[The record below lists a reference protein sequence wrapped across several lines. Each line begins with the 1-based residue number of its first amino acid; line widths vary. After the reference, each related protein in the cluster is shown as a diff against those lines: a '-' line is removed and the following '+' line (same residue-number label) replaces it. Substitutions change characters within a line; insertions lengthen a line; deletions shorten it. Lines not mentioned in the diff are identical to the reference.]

1 MTDLDRF
8 TDLDHIFAQWAQEK
22 LRKKFRRPKY
32 KTLVAVDTKDLSVNK
47 YEETYHR
54 EGATEDVAYN
64 VSNEEVENNSGTV
77 REHLITATD
86 TTKSSYE
93 WSQTKG
99 FKLSASV
106 SVNVG
111 LPEIGGG
118 LSVKGGAEFQLFKK
132 KTKKRETEDSHG
144 HQTKVDVQPWSKV
157 KVSIETKKKVH
168 KMGFSLKFYLQGK
181 VSVQMKKKSGKTKTV
196 TGDVVDILQKY
207 GTVETD
213 TSGERTVCLSI
224 EGTFEGMTM
233 IDRKVNVNT
242 TALSTKIDKDT
253 GSPEPSTTSTSHLR
267 RKAEDGEEFPGKKKP
282 AACGEEGSPVL
293 VGDVRTYFYYI
304 KEKVSSDWKDLAFH
318 LGFEQPDID
327 NIEGRNRDDK
337 SRCMDLL
344 EEWLKRNGERATLEV
359 LMEALS
365 EANLQSVVDGLR
377 RKLQEVP
384 FPVPVGAAGIESSSL
399 TAVPA
404 VTLSCAPGIPEIV
417 MPPVSGDCVL
427 GGTAKFICEARGH
440 GQLFYQW
447 YRDGKPVPGGDRSTL
462 HIPQVTLDMLG
473 SYQCCVSNTAGD
485 VMSKPVWLKLPEKDF
500 GPEKPVERYYATDK
514 VALVIG
520 NQYYR
525 NQDNLEASMNDAY
538 TLSNI
543 LRNELDFKVVSLTN
557 LDLQDMTNAVQAF
570 CELLNEGVYGV
581 FYYGGKGYE
590 NLGQQFMMPI
600 DVPATY
606 RAADCVC
613 AQMVL
618 KKMQEKSTGL
628 NLLLLDMCRMRNKDC
643 SQPPSEAWDIKRPRG
658 NVVFGFAT
666 CSNAG
671 AFEVQGERNGIFM
684 SYLKRYITL
693 PLRVTHMLEQ
703 VQKGV
708 GQDKE
713 ASHVQFPQIMADL
726 REDRTLRD
734 PISFHGHTE
743 EFCIRNQRWA
753 AAHEL
758 PEAIDICFQSCGVHV
773 KLGFFAEFSNV
784 MVMYLTVLDLGKTQ
798 QCLPSFRDFPPEVE
812 IDVKFSNNDRVEDIG
827 CFSNMVTHFPNPP
840 KGINSVFTRVM
851 DIQKIKGNNLEL
863 SLFLDYM
870 IDGETLQE
878 SHPILIPKPLVSK
891 MPIWQNPLPPRPL
904 PPHLY
909 PEEGFANPSF
919 QQYPP
924 QWYPP
929 QPYPEYQLGPRI
941 ARESEYDF
949 DEKTL
954 DDLNL
959 NT

>member
-1 MTDLDRF
+1 MATPSHQPIDPSINICDIKPYSVFKDLCNLLDRPPCSWRNLLDVIPDKMYKKHEIEQKF
-8 TDLDHIFAQWAQEK
+8 GMATLQSGGSPSKLLLQDLGRRGKTVRQLISYLEK
-22 LRKKFRRPKY
+22 LQHERALMLLKQEEQLQITRQPES
-32 KTLVAVDTKDLSVNK
+32 VSSMEGDAVELKCQAVGFPYPRYQWYHGNREIATGMDSVL
-47 YEETYHR
+47 R
-54 EGATEDVAYN
+54 L
-64 VSNEEVENNSGTV
+64 EEVC
-77 REHLITATD
+77 
-86 TTKSSYE
+86 
-93 WSQTKG
+93 
-99 FKLSASV
+99 
-106 SVNVG
+106 
-111 LPEIGGG
+111 PEDAG
-118 LSVKGGAEFQLFKK
+118 Q
-132 KTKKRETEDSHG
+132 
-144 HQTKVDVQPWSKV
+144 
-157 KVSIETKKKVH
+157 
-168 KMGFSLKFYLQGK
+168 
-181 VSVQMKKKSGKTKTV
+181 
-196 TGDVVDILQKY
+196 
-207 GTVETD
+207 
-213 TSGERTVCLSI
+213 
-224 EGTFEGMTM
+224 
-233 IDRKVNVNT
+233 
-242 TALSTKIDKDT
+242 
-253 GSPEPSTTSTSHLR
+253 
-267 RKAEDGEEFPGKKKP
+267 
-282 AACGEEGSPVL
+282 
-293 VGDVRTYFYYI
+293 YI
-304 KEKVSSDWKDLAFH
+304 CRIHKVSSRDPRKPQSYVFTEWVQLTVIPTNAS
-318 LGFEQPDID
+318 EQY
-327 NIEGRNRDDK
+327 DDPPHIAVHP
-337 SRCMDLL
+337 SPVR
-344 EEWLKRNGERATLEV
+344 V
-359 LMEALS
+359 ALS
-365 EANLQSVVDGLR
+365 GPVSLSCGARGKPAPFYQWYKDKVLLQGETR
-377 RKLQEVP
+377 REIYYDQAKASDQGVYTCRVWNRVGEVWSQ
-384 FPVPVGAAGIESSSL
+384 GAQV
-399 TAVPA
+399 TVAVPA
-404 VTLSCAPGIPEIV
+404 VTQSCAPGIPEIV

-447 YRDGKPVPGGDRSTL
+447 YKNGKPVPGGDRSTL
-462 HIPQVTLDMLG
+462 CIPRVTLDVLG
-473 SYQCCVSNTAGD
+473 SYQCRVSNSAGD
-485 VMSKPVWLKLPEKDF
+485 VMSKPVWLKLPEKDVDY

-525 NQDNLEASMNDAY
+525 NQDNLEASINDAY

-581 FYYGGKGYE
+581 FYYGGHGYE

-606 RAADCVC
+606 RASDCVC

-643 SQPPSEAWDIKRPRG
+643 SQPPSEAWDIERPRG

-666 CSNAG
+666 CSNAE

-684 SYLKRYITL
+684 SYLKRYITQ

-708 GQDKE
+708 GQDKQ

-734 PISFHGHTE
+734 PISFHGHTQ
-743 EFCIRNQRWA
+743 EFCVRNQRWA

-758 PEAIDICFQSCGVHV
+758 PEAINICFQSCGVHV

-784 MVMYLTVLDLGKTQ
+784 MVMYLTVLDLGKTK
-798 QCLPSFRDFPPEVE
+798 QCLPSLRDFPPEVE
-812 IDVKFSNNDRVEDIG
+812 IDVKFSNKDRVEDIG
-827 CFSNMVTHFPNPP
+827 CCSNMVTHFQNPP
-840 KGINSVFTRVM
+840 KDINSVFTRVM

-909 PEEGFANPSF
+909 PEGGFANPSF

-924 QWYPP
+924 QQYPP
-929 QPYPEYQLGPRI
+929 QPFPEYQLGPRI